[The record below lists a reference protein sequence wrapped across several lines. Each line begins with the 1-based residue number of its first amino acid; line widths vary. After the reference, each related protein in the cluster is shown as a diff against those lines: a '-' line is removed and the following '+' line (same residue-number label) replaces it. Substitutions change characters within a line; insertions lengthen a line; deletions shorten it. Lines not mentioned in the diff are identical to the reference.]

1 MHEKRHEFKGVVPAI
16 ITPYDS
22 DGNLNEEAYRKVMEF
37 NIREGAHGFWVAG
50 GSGEGVLLEDD
61 ERIRLAQISAD
72 QARGRAKIIVH
83 VGALTTRSSIRIAE
97 EAAKAD
103 IDAIASVPPF
113 FYPPDDDTIVKHYKA
128 LGAATGLPLF
138 LYNWPRTTGVEITPP
153 LMERLVDEVPQLAGL
168 KHSVPNLY
176 NLRTFT
182 AMGLAAF
189 VGGCGMLL
197 PALSLGAV
205 GMIDGPPNAFPE
217 AFIEAYNAH
226 EAGDLKR
233 AEEAQ
238 EKGNRQRDL
247 ISQVTGAYHAAF
259 KVILGARLGIDC
271 GTPRPPLPQLGKED
285 AESLL
290 KRMRGAGVV

>member
-22 DGNLNEEAYRKVMEF
+22 DGNLNEDAYRSVMEF

-72 QARGRAKIIVH
+72 QARGRAKVIVH

-153 LMERLVDEVPQLAGL
+153 LMQRLIDEVPQLAGL

-176 NLRTFT
+176 NLRTF
-182 AMGLAAF
+182 AGMGLAAF

-197 PALSLGAV
+197 PALSMGAI
-205 GMIDGPPNAFPE
+205 GTIDGPPNAIPE
-217 AFIEAYNAH
+217 PFLEAYNAH

-238 EKGNRQRDL
+238 EKGNRLRDL
-247 ISQVTGAYHAAF
+247 IGMGAYHAAF
-259 KVILGARLGIDC
+259 KVILGARLRIDC

-290 KRMRGAGVV
+290 NRMREAGAI

>member
-22 DGNLNEEAYRKVMEF
+22 DGNLNEEAYRSVMEF

-61 ERIRLAQISAD
+61 ERIRLAHISAE
-72 QARGRAKIIVH
+72 QARGRAKVIVH

-176 NLRTFT
+176 NLRTF
-182 AMGLAAF
+182 
-189 VGGCGMLL
+189 
-197 PALSLGAV
+197 V
-205 GMIDGPPNAFPE
+205 GMG
-217 AFIEAYNAH
+217 NAH

-238 EKGNRQRDL
+238 EKGNKLRDL
-247 ISQVTGAYHAAF
+247 IGTGAYHAAF

-271 GTPRPPLPQLGKED
+271 GTPRPPLPQLSKED

-290 KRMRGAGVV
+290 KRMREAGAI